1 MTHPA
6 NGSDE
11 RLREDLR
18 FALHDW
24 LDFHDTPRRIIARRV
39 RSKPLPQLE
48 AEMLRSAT
56 GLLEDGRISIIVKKR
71 DGITTYLA
79 ERVL

>member
-1 MTHPA
+1 MAFAKPDLL
-6 NGSDE
+6 N
-11 RLREDLR
+11 RE
-18 FALHDW
+18 
-24 LDFHDTPRRIIARRV
+24 
-39 RSKPLPQLE
+39 LE

-79 ERVL
+79 ERVA